1 MKAIEMLMNKDYTN
15 LFNYIKEDDNRI
27 SELYYEDFEGWE
39 RDSCIWFA
47 EFLEQGLG
55 DYYNDEIFQYE
66 DVNFFVRTLKDYFKP
81 LDRAMEGYKSNKYKS
96 GDFIIY
102 NNSILFLVDG
112 FQENYYYM
120 KTIGITGTNG
130 VISNDKSIRLATDS
144 EKELFA
150 KNKLDISNKYK
161 TFIEI
166 EKELKDIRNIYD
178 AQLKKLITEGEL

>member
-15 LFNYIKEDDNRI
+15 LFNYIKEDDDRI
-27 SELYYEDFEGWE
+27 SELYYGDFEGWE

-55 DYYNDEIFQYE
+55 DYYNDEIFKYE
-66 DVNFFVRTLKDYFKP
+66 EVEYFVRKLKEYFKP
-81 LDRAMEGYKSNKYKS
+81 LDRAMEGYESNEYKS

-102 NNSILFLVDG
+102 NSSILFLVDG
-112 FQENYYYM
+112 FQEDYYYM
-120 KTIGITGTNG
+120 KVIGVTGTNG

-150 KNKLDISNKYK
+150 KNKLDISYKYK

-178 AQLKKLITEGEL
+178 TQLKKLIAKGEL